1 MNQSA
6 LSNPAVVQPRI
17 PIYLL
22 KTKSVPSDAYEDHF
36 ALLDNG
42 RFKPCFI
49 PVLEHRF
56 NDVNMEKLSKI
67 FKDGSFIENSR
78 HLPDLTRY
86 GGIIFTSQRAVDAFS
101 QVIADFRHDG
111 LRPDDF
117 LPGKTP
123 LYVVGPAT
131 ARALKALELN
141 CSILGEESGNGEKL
155 APFIAAHYNNL
166 YKQNK
171 PSLLFL
177 VGEKRRDIIP
187 RALSSEAVS
196 PAERIDVDELIL
208 YESVESPNLNIKL
221 QNVLDSEDC
230 CSAVESWFVIF
241 SPTGCKTVMDT
252 LKSFSFNKGTKPT
265 ELSIERSPSNFVATI
280 GPTTRDHL
288 IAEFNFEPHVCAA
301 KPTPLEVGAGIK
313 TFREL
318 KG

>member
-6 LSNPAVVQPRI
+6 LSDSAVAQPKI
-17 PIYLL
+17 PVYLL

-42 RFKPCFI
+42 RFKPCFV

-56 NDVNMEKLSKI
+56 NDMNMENLSKI
-67 FKDGSFIENSR
+67 FKDGSFIESSGDSPG
-78 HLPDLTRY
+78 LIRY

-101 QVIADFRHDG
+101 QVVAGFRHDG
-111 LRPDDF
+111 LRVNDF
-117 LPGKTP
+117 LPEQTP

-141 CSILGEESGNGEKL
+141 CSILGEESGNGETL

-196 PAERIDVDELIL
+196 SAERINIEELIL
-208 YESVESPNLNIKL
+208 YESVESPNLNIEL
-221 QNVLDSEDC
+221 QNVLDSEDY

-252 LKSFSFNKGTKPT
+252 LRSISFSKGTKPT

-280 GPTTRDHL
+280 GPTTRNHL
-288 IAEFNFEPHVCAA
+288 IAEFSFEPHVCAA

-313 TFREL
+313 TFRKL

>member
-1 MNQSA
+1 MNKSA
-6 LSNPAVVQPRI
+6 LRNPVVAQPKI
-17 PIYLL
+17 PIYLF

-42 RFKPCFI
+42 RYKPCFV

-56 NDVNMEKLSKI
+56 NNANMENLSSIMKI
-67 FKDGSFIENSR
+67 GGFVADSGNSPG
-78 HLPDLTRY
+78 LPRY

-101 QVIADFRHDG
+101 RVIGGYRRDG
-111 LRPDDF
+111 LRVDSF
-117 LPGKTP
+117 LPENMP

-131 ARALKALELN
+131 ARALKSLELN
-141 CSILGEESGNGEKL
+141 CSILGEESGNGEAL
-155 APFIAAHYNNL
+155 ATFIAAHYNEL

-187 RALSSEAVS
+187 RVLSSEIVPS
-196 PAERIDVDELIL
+196 AERIDVDELIL
-208 YESVESPNLNIKL
+208 YESIELPNLTIEL
-221 QNVLDSEDC
+221 QKALDSEDYR
-230 CSAVESWFVIF
+230 SAPESWFVIF
-241 SPTGCKTVMDT
+241 SPTGCKTVIDT
-252 LKSFSFNKGTKPT
+252 LKVIDLNKSTKPT
-265 ELSIERSPSNFVATI
+265 KLSIENPYLNFVATI
-280 GPTTRDHL
+280 GPTTRDYL
-288 IAEFNFEPHVCAA
+288 IAEFGFEPHVCAA